1 MLLQE
6 VEVTTTPPPPP
17 SLRDTIVDHVIRFLN
32 YPFIQQEGQ
41 FKVSLMSLVL
51 LAIVLFIAVLVSR
64 YARRFL
70 ETRLLPRSH
79 IDSGLRYTLL
89 RVVHYLIITVGVIYG
104 LKIGLAIDI
113 TSLAV
118 ILGFLSVGIGFGLQ
132 YIASDIV
139 SGFILLF
146 ERPLRVGDRLK
157 IDDIEGRVQSIRVR
171 SSTLVTNDNITVII
185 PNSDLIR
192 NKVINWSYSEYVRIR
207 LPVGVAYGT
216 DIELVKKALIE
227 AGQSVEKVLKDPAPR
242 VHFMRFGDSSLDFE
256 LLVYINLPHDHQQIR
271 SNVNFE
277 IDRLFRQYG
286 IEIPFPIRDLNLRS
300 GWDRLGVRPAPD
312 AAREGQL

>member
-17 SLRDTIVDHVIRFLN
+17 SLRDTIVDHVVRFLN

-70 ETRLLPRSH
+70 ETRLLPKSH
-79 IDSGLRYTLL
+79 IDPGLRYTLL
-89 RVVHYLIITVGVIYG
+89 RVVHYLVVTIGVIYG

-113 TSLAV
+113 TSIAV

-157 IDDIEGRVQSIRVR
+157 IDDIEGRVESIRVR

-207 LPVGVAYGT
+207 LPVGVAYGS

-227 AGQSVEKVLKDPAPR
+227 AGQAVEKVLKDPAPR
-242 VHFMRFGDSSLDFE
+242 VHFMRFGDWSLDFE

-277 IDRLFRQYG
+277 IDRLFRQYD
-286 IEIPFPIRDLNLRS
+286 IEIPFPVRDLNLRS
-300 GWDRLGVRPAPD
+300 GWDKIAAGP
-312 AAREGQL
+312 AREG